1 MTTTYVAVDLET
13 TGLDPYRDAI
23 IEVAAIVFR
32 EGEVLEEFSSLVN
45 PQQPLPEFITGL
57 TGITTEMVAGAPS
70 MFSLRSRLRGL
81 LADHVVVGHNVSFDM
96 GFLEQESIG
105 VRQPRIDTV
114 TLASVLVP
122 DAGRFSLDALSQYLA
137 LPGGEQEQ
145 AHRALADA
153 RLVVALFHDL
163 RARSSRL
170 SFSQLDEIVAA
181 GQNLGWPETLFF
193 EEMLRERGRT
203 AFGQRAGR
211 PRRLFDPELANE
223 PPPVPREAPEPMDI
237 QVIVDML
244 HPEGN
249 FGRQFPDYEYRQEQ
263 VDMLVAVAEA
273 LNSGEHLIVE
283 AGTGTGKSVGYLLP
297 AAFWSTLNGRRVMV
311 ATATINLQDQLINK
325 DIPELQRILPFE
337 LRAAVLKG
345 KRNYVCTRLLQ
356 QLRHSGP
363 RSADEMIVYARI
375 LCWLPYSNSGDL
387 AEITLRSSFE
397 RIIWSRLSAE
407 NDVCG
412 RETCATEMCPLH
424 VARRRAEMAN
434 IVVVNHALLL
444 ADVNTRFLPQYRDVI
459 IDEAHHLEAAVTDGL
474 SFRADRR
481 LLETLLGEL
490 RGQNGLVATVLG
502 QVQILPA
509 DYRLTLEGY
518 LNRLQQTG
526 EDGLTLVGQLF
537 DNLSYFLQDN
547 TDSRA
552 NYSQSVR
559 LIPAARKQPQWDEVE
574 LLWEPL
580 GGLMKRIVDD
590 LGRVATGISELSEHY
605 DLEDAED
612 LILTIANTQRQL
624 AELLNNLHTIIA
636 APSDEMIYWLESYRE
651 RVSIHAAPLHVGP
664 LVERHIFD
672 EMESVILAS
681 ATLRTAST
689 ATRGKPTFDYLRQRL
704 HAYAALE
711 AAVGSPFD
719 YADHALLY
727 LATDIPEPNQ
737 PGYQRYVEDAIVDV
751 ATALGGR
758 TLVLFTSYGQLNT
771 TAREIEGRLAEAGI
785 ALLAQSEGASRQQL
799 LSQFRLPGARAVLL
813 GTRSF
818 WEGVDVPGDALQA
831 VLIARIPFDV
841 PSDPIFAARAETFEN
856 SFFDYSIPEAVLRFR
871 QGFGRLLRRTTDVGV
886 VAILDKRVLT
896 KRYGQLFVESLPGC
910 TVLRQRTARLGELTV
925 RWINKPREP

>member
-1 MTTTYVAVDLET
+1 MSTTYVAVDIET

-23 IEVAAIVFR
+23 IEVAAVVFR

-45 PQQPLPEFITGL
+45 PQQPVPEFIVGL
-57 TGITTEMVAGAPS
+57 TGITEAMVADAPTI
-70 MFSLRSRLRGL
+70 FSLRSRLRRL
-81 LADHVVVGHNVSFDM
+81 LADHVIVGHNVSFDM
-96 GFLEQESIG
+96 GFLEQDGVG
-105 VRQPRIDTV
+105 VRQHRIDTV
-114 TLASVLVP
+114 ALSSILVA

-145 AHRALADA
+145 EHRALADA

-163 RARSSRL
+163 RDRSSRL
-170 SFSQLDEIVAA
+170 SFSQLEEIVTA
-181 GQNLGWPETLFF
+181 GQNLGWPETIFF
-193 EEMLRERGRT
+193 EDMLRERGRT

-211 PRRLFDPELANE
+211 PRRLFDPELTNDA
-223 PPPVPREAPEPMDI
+223 PPVPRESPAPMDI

-244 HPEGN
+244 HPDGN

-325 DIPELQRILPFE
+325 DIPELQRILPFA
-337 LRAAVLKG
+337 LRAAILKG
-345 KRNYVCTRLLQ
+345 KRNYICTRLLQ

-363 RSADEMIVYARI
+363 KNHDEMVVYARI
-375 LCWLPYSNSGDL
+375 LCWLPYSNTGDL

-412 RETCATEMCPLH
+412 RETCAAEMCPLH
-424 VARRRAEMAN
+424 VARRRAELAN

-444 ADVNTRFLPQYRDVI
+444 ADVNARFLPVYRDVI

-490 RGQNGLVATVLG
+490 RGQSGLVATIFA
-502 QVQILPA
+502 QIQMLPA
-509 DYRLTLEGY
+509 DYRLTLETL
-518 LNRLQQTG
+518 LNRLR
-526 EDGLTLVGQLF
+526 EAADDGLTLVGQLF
-537 DNLSYFLQDN
+537 DTLNFFLQDN
-547 TDSRA
+547 INPRST
-552 NYSQSVR
+552 YSQSVR
-559 LIPAARKQPQWDEVE
+559 LIPAVRKQPQWDEVE
-574 LLWEPL
+574 IIWEPL
-580 GGLMKRIVDD
+580 AGLLQQLVEG
-590 LGRVATGISELSEHY
+590 LGKVATGISELSEHFEF
-605 DLEDAED
+605 DDAED
-612 LILTIANTQRQL
+612 LVLTIANTQRQL
-624 AELLNNLHTIIA
+624 AELTGNLQAIIT
-636 APSDEMIYWLESYRE
+636 APGADMIYWLEYFRE

-672 EMESVILAS
+672 EMESVVLAS
-681 ATLRTAST
+681 ATLRTAT
-689 ATRGKPTFDYLRQRL
+689 QATRGKPTFDYLRQRL

-719 YADHALLY
+719 YQEHALLY

-737 PGYQRYVEDAIVDV
+737 PGYQRYVEDAVVDV
-751 ATALGGR
+751 ASALGGR
-758 TLVLFTSYGQLNT
+758 TLVLFTSYGQLKT
-771 TAREIEGRLAEAGI
+771 TAREIEGRLADAGI
-785 ALLAQSEGASRQQL
+785 ALLAQTEGASRQQL
-799 LSQFRLPGARAVLL
+799 LQQFKIPGARAVLL

-818 WEGVDVPGDALQA
+818 WEGVDVPGEALQA

-841 PSDPIFAARAETFEN
+841 PSDPVFAARAETFEN
-856 SFFDYSIPEAVLRFR
+856 SFFEYSIPEAVLRFR

-910 TVLRQRTARLGELTV
+910 TVLRQRTSRLGELAL
-925 RWINKPREP
+925 RWVNKPR